1 MTTATRPDVR
11 IAERAGFCYGVRLAI
26 DKAKH
31 ARTEGKEVTTLG
43 QLVHNPGIKADLSDR
58 GIRTADLADQVE
70 GGTLVIRAHG
80 VPKSEFEQVKGKES
94 LEVIDATC
102 TWVLQSQKA
111 ARELAEAGYT
121 VCIIGHEDH
130 PEVKGVRSYAGEN
143 HVVVDD
149 MDRSTWER
157 VPRTKKLGVLSQSTI
172 LPVKLEEFAAFCLR
186 RCHDMRVVNTVCPV
200 TLTRQDDSV
209 KLAAEVDAMIVV
221 GGKNSS
227 NTKELAVKCAEI
239 QPETVHVADADELAT
254 EHRRLADGEGSHR
267 DHRRHLDARGRPRGG
282 PRPDLRAYRRVTD
295 RIVVEQHVP
304 ADPTAVH
311 AAFTSADAL
320 ARWWWPHLPD
330 TTYAVDG
337 RTGGAYEIRSAAA
350 GIGVRG
356 DFVAARTA
364 DIDPH
369 DVDLAG

>member
-1 MTTATRPDVR
+1 MEAMTTATRPEVR

-31 ARTEGKEVTTLG
+31 AREQGHEVTTLG

-58 GIRTADLADQVE
+58 GIRTADLADEVE
-70 GGTLVIRAHG
+70 GGTLIIRAHG
-80 VPKSEFEQVKGKES
+80 VPAGEMERVRGKSD

-130 PEVKGVRSYAGEN
+130 PEVKGVRSYAGEK

-157 VPRTKKLGVLSQSTI
+157 VPHTKKIGVLSQSTI
-172 LPVKLEEFAAFCLR
+172 LPQKLDDFAAFCLR
-186 RCHDMRVVNTVCPV
+186 RCHDLRVVNTVCPV

-209 KLAAEVDAMIVV
+209 ALAHEVEAMIVV

-239 QPETVHVADADELAT
+239 LSETIHVADADELAA
-254 EHRRLADGEGSHR
+254 EHGDWIRGK
-267 DHRRHLDARGRPRGG
+267 ARIGITGG
-282 PRPDLRAYRRVTD
+282 TSTPEVDLEAVRD
-295 RIVVEQHVP
+295 RIY
-304 ADPTAVH
+304 ALTA
-311 AAFTSADAL
+311 A
-320 ARWWWPHLPD
+320 
-330 TTYAVDG
+330 
-337 RTGGAYEIRSAAA
+337 
-350 GIGVRG
+350 
-356 DFVAARTA
+356 
-364 DIDPH
+364 
-369 DVDLAG
+369 

>member
-1 MTTATRPDVR
+1 MVPERLSDGIGPRIEPMTATATRPEVR

-31 ARTEGKEVTTLG
+31 ARSEGKEVTTLG

-80 VPKSEFEQVKGKES
+80 VPKSEFEKVKGAEG

-130 PEVKGVRSYAGEN
+130 PEVKGVRSYAGEK

-157 VPRTKKLGVLSQSTI
+157 VPNTKKLGVLSQSTI
-172 LPVKLEEFAAFCLR
+172 LPHKLEEFAAFCLR
-186 RCHDMRVVNTVCPV
+186 RC
-200 TLTRQDDSV
+200 
-209 KLAAEVDAMIVV
+209 
-221 GGKNSS
+221 
-227 NTKELAVKCAEI
+227 
-239 QPETVHVADADELAT
+239 
-254 EHRRLADGEGSHR
+254 
-267 DHRRHLDARGRPRGG
+267 RRHDRGRREELVEHEGAGG
-282 PRPDLRAYRRVTD
+282 
-295 RIVVEQHVP
+295 EVP
-304 ADPTAVH
+304 A
-311 AAFTSADAL
+311 
-320 ARWWWPHLPD
+320 
-330 TTYAVDG
+330 
-337 RTGGAYEIRSAAA
+337 
-350 GIGVRG
+350 GVRG
-356 DFVAARTA
+356 DHPCRRCGRAAGR
-364 DIDPH
+364 
-369 DVDLAG
+369 VSRLAGR

>member
-1 MTTATRPDVR
+1 MNVMTMAIRPDVR

-31 ARTEGKEVTTLG
+31 ARTEGKDVTTLG

-80 VPKSEFEQVKGKES
+80 VPKSEFEQVQGKES

-111 ARELAEAGYT
+111 ARDLAEAGYT

-130 PEVKGVRSYAGEN
+130 PEVKGVRSYAGEK

-157 VPRTKKLGVLSQSTI
+157 VPRTKKIGVLSQSTI
-172 LPVKLEEFAAFCLR
+172 LPTKLEEFAAFCLR
-186 RCHDMRVVNTVCPV
+186 RAHDLRVINTVCPV

-209 KLAAEVDAMIVV
+209 VLAKEVDAMIVV

-227 NTKELAVKCAEI
+227 NTKELAVKCREVL
-239 QPETVHVADADELAT
+239 PDTVHVADADELAA
-254 EHRRLADGEGSHR
+254 EHRDWLQGK
-267 DHRRHLDARGRPRGG
+267 ARIG
-282 PRPDLRAYRRVTD
+282 
-295 RIVVEQHVP
+295 I
-304 ADPTAVH
+304 
-311 AAFTSADAL
+311 
-320 ARWWWPHLPD
+320 
-330 TTYAVDG
+330 
-337 RTGGAYEIRSAAA
+337 TGGTSTPE
-350 GIGVRG
+350 
-356 DFVAARTA
+356 
-364 DIDPH
+364 
-369 DVDLAG
+369 VDLEEVRERVYALTA

>member
-1 MTTATRPDVR
+1 MSTAVRPDVR

-31 ARTEGKEVTTLG
+31 ARDEGKEVTTLG

-80 VPKSEFEQVKGKES
+80 VPATELEQVRGKPD

-111 ARELAEAGYT
+111 ARELAAAGYT

-130 PEVKGVRSYAGEN
+130 PEVKGVRSYAGEG

-157 VPRTKKLGVLSQSTI
+157 VPHTKKIGVLSQSTI
-172 LPVKLEEFAAFCLR
+172 LPFKLEEFAAFCLR
-186 RCHDMRVVNTVCPV
+186 RCHDLRVVNTVCPV
-200 TLTRQDDSV
+200 TLTRQSDSV
-209 KLAAEVDAMIVV
+209 VLAGEVDAMIVV

-227 NTKELAVKCAEI
+227 NTKELAVKCAEVCA
-239 QPETVHVADADELAT
+239 ETLHVADADELEA
-254 EHRRLADGEGSHR
+254 EHRDWVRGK
-267 DHRRHLDARGRPRGG
+267 ARIG
-282 PRPDLRAYRRVTD
+282 
-295 RIVVEQHVP
+295 I
-304 ADPTAVH
+304 
-311 AAFTSADAL
+311 
-320 ARWWWPHLPD
+320 
-330 TTYAVDG
+330 
-337 RTGGAYEIRSAAA
+337 TGGTSTPE
-350 GIGVRG
+350 
-356 DFVAARTA
+356 
-364 DIDPH
+364 
-369 DVDLAG
+369 VDLEEVRNRIYALTAA

>member
-1 MTTATRPDVR
+1 MTTATRPEVR

-31 ARTEGKEVTTLG
+31 AREQGHEVTTLG

-58 GIRTADLADQVE
+58 GIRTADLADEVE

-80 VPKSEFEQVKGKES
+80 VPAGEMERVRGKSD

-130 PEVKGVRSYAGEN
+130 PEVKGVRSYAGEK

-157 VPRTKKLGVLSQSTI
+157 VPRTKKIGVLSQSTI
-172 LPVKLEEFAAFCLR
+172 LPQKLDDFAAFCLR
-186 RCHDMRVVNTVCPV
+186 RCHDLRVVNTVCPV

-209 KLAAEVDAMIVV
+209 ALAHEVEAMIVV

-239 QPETVHVADADELAT
+239 LPETIHVADADELAA
-254 EHRRLADGEGSHR
+254 EHGDWIRGK
-267 DHRRHLDARGRPRGG
+267 ARIGITGG
-282 PRPDLRAYRRVTD
+282 TSTPEVDLEAVRD
-295 RIVVEQHVP
+295 RIY
-304 ADPTAVH
+304 ALTA
-311 AAFTSADAL
+311 A
-320 ARWWWPHLPD
+320 
-330 TTYAVDG
+330 
-337 RTGGAYEIRSAAA
+337 
-350 GIGVRG
+350 
-356 DFVAARTA
+356 
-364 DIDPH
+364 
-369 DVDLAG
+369 

>member
-1 MTTATRPDVR
+1 MTTAIRPDVR

-31 ARTEGKEVTTLG
+31 AREEGKEVTTLG
-43 QLVHNPGIKADLSDR
+43 QLVHNPGIKADLSLR
-58 GIRTADLADQVE
+58 GIRTADIADQIE
-70 GGTLVIRAHG
+70 GGALVIRAHG
-80 VPKSEFEQVKGKES
+80 VPASELERVRGNPD

-149 MDRSTWER
+149 MDRSTWDR

-172 LPVKLEEFAAFCLR
+172 LPHKLEEFAAFCLR
-186 RCHDMRVVNTVCPV
+186 RCHDLRVVNTVCPV

-209 KLAAEVDAMIVV
+209 KLAREVDAMVVV

-239 QPETVHVADADELAT
+239 CADTIHVADADELES
-254 EHRRLADGEGSHR
+254 EHRGWLAGK
-267 DHRRHLDARGRPRGG
+267 ARIGITGG
-282 PRPDLRAYRRVTD
+282 TSTPEVDLEAVRD
-295 RIVVEQHVP
+295 RIY
-304 ADPTAVH
+304 
-311 AAFTSADAL
+311 AL
-320 ARWWWPHLPD
+320 
-330 TTYAVDG
+330 
-337 RTGGAYEIRSAAA
+337 
-350 GIGVRG
+350 
-356 DFVAARTA
+356 VA
-364 DIDPH
+364 
-369 DVDLAG
+369 

>member
-1 MTTATRPDVR
+1 MTTALRPEVQ

-31 ARTEGKEVTTLG
+31 AREEGKEVTTLG

-80 VPKSEFEQVKGKES
+80 VPAGELEKVRGKST

-102 TWVLQSQKA
+102 TWVIQSQKA
-111 ARELAEAGYT
+111 AQELAEAGYT

-172 LPVKLEEFAAFCLR
+172 LPHKLEEFAAFCLR
-186 RCHDMRVVNTVCPV
+186 RCHDLRVVNTVCPV
-200 TLTRQDDSV
+200 TLTRQADSV
-209 KLAAEVDAMIVV
+209 RLAGEVDAMVVV
-221 GGKNSS
+221 GGRNSS
-227 NTKELAVKCAEI
+227 NTRELAVKCREVCDQVLHI
-239 QPETVHVADADELAT
+239 EDADEL
-254 EHRRLADGEGSHR
+254 EHEHADWVQGK
-267 DHRRHLDARGRPRGG
+267 ARIGITGG
-282 PRPDLRAYRRVTD
+282 TSTPEVDLEAVRD
-295 RIVVEQHVP
+295 RIY
-304 ADPTAVH
+304 
-311 AAFTSADAL
+311 AL
-320 ARWWWPHLPD
+320 A
-330 TTYAVDG
+330 
-337 RTGGAYEIRSAAA
+337 AA
-350 GIGVRG
+350 
-356 DFVAARTA
+356 
-364 DIDPH
+364 
-369 DVDLAG
+369 

>member
-1 MTTATRPDVR
+1 MTTAIRPDVR

-31 ARTEGKEVTTLG
+31 AREEGKEVTTLG
-43 QLVHNPGIKADLSDR
+43 QLVHNPGIKADLSLR
-58 GIRTADLADQVE
+58 GIRTADIADQIE
-70 GGTLVIRAHG
+70 GGALVIRAHG
-80 VPKSEFEQVKGKES
+80 VPASELERVRGNPD

-130 PEVKGVRSYAGEN
+130 PEVRGVRSYAGEN

-149 MDRSTWER
+149 MDRSTWDR

-172 LPVKLEEFAAFCLR
+172 LPHKLEEFAAFCLR
-186 RCHDMRVVNTVCPV
+186 RCHDLRVVNTVCPV

-209 KLAAEVDAMIVV
+209 KLAREVDAMVVV

-239 QPETVHVADADELAT
+239 CADTIHVADADELES
-254 EHRRLADGEGSHR
+254 EHRGWLAGK
-267 DHRRHLDARGRPRGG
+267 ARIGITGG
-282 PRPDLRAYRRVTD
+282 TSTPEVDLEAVRD
-295 RIVVEQHVP
+295 RIY
-304 ADPTAVH
+304 
-311 AAFTSADAL
+311 AL
-320 ARWWWPHLPD
+320 
-330 TTYAVDG
+330 
-337 RTGGAYEIRSAAA
+337 
-350 GIGVRG
+350 
-356 DFVAARTA
+356 VA
-364 DIDPH
+364 
-369 DVDLAG
+369 

>member
-1 MTTATRPDVR
+1 MEAMTATTRPDVR

-31 ARTEGKEVTTLG
+31 AREQGHEVTTLG

-58 GIRTADLADQVE
+58 GIKTADLADEVE
-70 GGTLVIRAHG
+70 GGTLIIRAHG
-80 VPKSEFEQVKGKES
+80 VPAGEMERVRGKSD

-130 PEVKGVRSYAGEN
+130 PEVKGVRSYAGEK

-157 VPRTKKLGVLSQSTI
+157 VPRTKKIGVLSQSTI
-172 LPVKLEEFAAFCLR
+172 LPQKLDDFAAFCLR
-186 RCHDMRVVNTVCPV
+186 RCHDLRVVNTVCPV

-209 KLAAEVDAMIVV
+209 ALAHEVQAMIVV

-227 NTKELAVKCAEI
+227 NTKELAVKCAQI
-239 QPETVHVADADELAT
+239 LADTIHVADADELEAS
-254 EHRRLADGEGSHR
+254 HADWLRGK
-267 DHRRHLDARGRPRGG
+267 ARIGITGG
-282 PRPDLRAYRRVTD
+282 TSTPEVDLEAVRD
-295 RIVVEQHVP
+295 RIY
-304 ADPTAVH
+304 ALTA
-311 AAFTSADAL
+311 A
-320 ARWWWPHLPD
+320 
-330 TTYAVDG
+330 
-337 RTGGAYEIRSAAA
+337 
-350 GIGVRG
+350 
-356 DFVAARTA
+356 
-364 DIDPH
+364 
-369 DVDLAG
+369 

>member
-1 MTTATRPDVR
+1 MTTATRPEVR

-31 ARTEGKEVTTLG
+31 ARDEGKEVTTLG

-80 VPKSEFEQVKGKES
+80 VPADELEQVRGKADV
-94 LEVIDATC
+94 EVIDATC

-130 PEVKGVRSYAGEN
+130 PEVKGVRSYAGEK

-157 VPRTKKLGVLSQSTI
+157 VPHTKKIGVLSQSTI
-172 LPVKLEEFAAFCLR
+172 LPFKLEEFAAFCLR
-186 RCHDMRVVNTVCPV
+186 RCHDLRVVNTVCPV
-200 TLTRQDDSV
+200 TLTRQSDSV
-209 KLAAEVDAMIVV
+209 VLAGEVDAMIVV

-227 NTKELAVKCAEI
+227 NTKELAVKCAEVCAA
-239 QPETVHVADADELAT
+239 TLHVADADELEA
-254 EHRRLADGEGSHR
+254 EHRDWVRGK
-267 DHRRHLDARGRPRGG
+267 ARIGITGG
-282 PRPDLRAYRRVTD
+282 TSTPEVDLEEVRD
-295 RIVVEQHVP
+295 RIY
-304 ADPTAVH
+304 ALTA
-311 AAFTSADAL
+311 A
-320 ARWWWPHLPD
+320 
-330 TTYAVDG
+330 
-337 RTGGAYEIRSAAA
+337 
-350 GIGVRG
+350 
-356 DFVAARTA
+356 
-364 DIDPH
+364 
-369 DVDLAG
+369 